1 MLTISLIWGLVVAI
15 CCVLW
20 LIVGIRRR
28 TPGEPPLEN
37 GFIPYL
43 GCALQ
48 FGANPLEF
56 LRSRQKK
63 LGPVFTCK
71 IAGNFVHFVTDGI
84 AFNSVMKHGR
94 YFDWMKFHYTT
105 AAKAFGHCSLNPDDG
120 HTTENINETFAKT
133 LQGDALEALM
143 PTMTEN
149 LLQTMLH
156 VTASRG
162 NNNEWLTDGVF
173 AFCYRVMF
181 ESGYLTIFG
190 KKLKTKGDENLVR
203 REAESALI
211 LCALENFKQ
220 FDRIFPA
227 LVAGLPIQFFKTAY
241 SARENL
247 TKELLQENIRERNN
261 LSDLVV
267 HRMFMNDTVS
277 TLNDIDK
284 AKTHVAL
291 LWASQANT
299 LPATF
304 WAIYHLLRC
313 PKAMKAATEEIQQAL
328 EKANQKVT
336 FDGKCICLT
345 RQQMDDMHV
354 LDSIIKESMRLS
366 SASLNIRVAKENFV
380 LQLEDA
386 GAYKIRKDDIVAL
399 YPPTVHQDPEI
410 YEDPQTFKY
419 DRYLDE
425 NGKDKTNFYLRGK
438 KLKYYYMPFGSGKAK
453 CPGRQFAIYEIKLL
467 ITLLLC
473 YFDLELVDKN
483 AKTPSLDQ
491 SRAGLGILQPTCDV
505 DFRYRLKAY

>member
-1 MLTISLIWGLVVAI
+1 MLTVSLIWALVVLL
-15 CCVLW
+15 CCFLW
-20 LIVGIRRR
+20 LAVGIRKRE
-28 TPGEPPLEN
+28 PGEPPLEN
-37 GFIPYL
+37 GYIPYF

-84 AFNSVMKHGR
+84 AFSSVMKHGR

-105 AAKAFGHCSLNPDDG
+105 AAKAFGHTSMNPEDG
-120 HTTENINETFAKT
+120 NTTENINETFAKT
-133 LQGDALEALM
+133 LQGDALEALI
-143 PTMTEN
+143 PTMSDN

-156 VTASRG
+156 VTATRG

-190 KKLKTKGDENLVR
+190 KKLSTKGDENLAR

-211 LCALENFKQ
+211 LCALEHFKQ
-220 FDRIFPA
+220 FDKVFPA
-227 LVAGLPIQFFKTAY
+227 LVAGVPIQFFKTAY
-241 SARENL
+241 KSRQTL
-247 TKELLQENIRERNN
+247 TQELLQDNIRKRNN
-261 LSDLVV
+261 LSELVL

-277 TLNDIDK
+277 SINEQDK
-284 AKTHVAL
+284 AKTHVGL

-304 WAIYHLLRC
+304 WAIYQLIRC
-313 PKAMKAATEEIQQAL
+313 PKAMKAATEEVQQVL
-328 EKANQKVT
+328 KNSNQKVT
-336 FDGKCICLT
+336 FDGKCISLT
-345 RQQMDDMHV
+345 RQQLDDMHV
-354 LDSIIKESMRLS
+354 LESIIKESMRLS
-366 SASLNIRVAKENFV
+366 SASLNVRVAKENFS

-386 GAYKIRKDDIVAL
+386 GTFNIRKDDIVAL

-419 DRYLDE
+419 DRFLDE
-425 NGKDKTNFYLRGK
+425 NGKEKTNFYLRGK
-438 KLKYYYMPFGSGKAK
+438 KLKYYYIPFGSGKTK
-453 CPGRQFAIYEIKLL
+453 CPGRQFAVYEIKLL
-467 ITLLLC
+467 MALMIC
-473 YFDLELVDKN
+473 YFEAELVDKN
-483 AKTPSLDQ
+483 GKVPPIDQ
-491 SRAGLGILQPTCDV
+491 SRAGLGILQPTYDV
-505 DFRYRLKAY
+505 NFRYRLKTQ